1 MSENTKIPQV
11 DNSQPAELH
20 LLISSGGSRAIL
32 AGAGTILACD
42 HAGIKN
48 WKSIGGISGGS
59 LPTAL
64 YSAGHDAKASVKIA
78 LDVDFSS
85 LLTRRGSILKILF
98 AYLMQS
104 RYEKTRPK
112 KGVLSS
118 EKVGTYVEEQ
128 AAKAGTFGWPTLY
141 WTQAGVE
148 DGVLVYTSTGIHHIK
163 RSGSYRLLMSEPGP
177 LGIAIR
183 GSCAVPGIIDAV
195 PVQIGK
201 DHFWLHDGVLSP
213 EGRTPVSVPERF
225 FGAKPNQIIVCD
237 VGESDGSRETKKT
250 KSMIFWRWFCGKL
263 CIPEFYPEP
272 LDEKDGYI
280 ICEPTV
286 TNFKS
291 LQFTLTRDQ
300 KWQAVM
306 SGYMG
311 AASALER
318 AKLLSGPALAACKQI
333 EAKFKEIVADC
344 QARKKT
350 IKAGELSQ
358 RTEELLKSYG
368 LY

>member
-1 MSENTKIPQV
+1 MSENTKSPRA
-11 DNSQPAELH
+11 DSSQSADLH

-42 HAGIKN
+42 HAGIKS

-64 YSAGHDAKASVKIA
+64 YSAGHDARTSVKIA
-78 LDVDFSS
+78 LDVDFAS
-85 LLTRRGSILKILF
+85 LLTRRGNILKIMF
-98 AYLMQS
+98 AYLMQR
-104 RYEKTRPK
+104 RYEMTRPK

-118 EKVGTYVEEQ
+118 EKVGTYVESQ
-128 AAKAGTFGWPTLY
+128 AALAGTDGWPTLY
-141 WTQAGVE
+141 WTQCGVE

-201 DHFWLHDGVLSP
+201 DNFWLHDGVLSA

-237 VGESDGSRETKKT
+237 VGEGDGSRRLKKT
-250 KSMIFWRWFCGKL
+250 WAMSIWRWFCGPL
-263 CIPEFYPEP
+263 CMPEFDIEP
-272 LDEKDGYI
+272 LEEKDGYI
-280 ICEPTV
+280 ICEPTPIS
-286 TNFKS
+286 FGS

-300 KWQAVM
+300 KWEAVM

-311 AASALER
+311 AVSALQR
-318 AKLLSGPALAACKQI
+318 AKLLNGEALVAAKQI
-333 EAKFKEIVADC
+333 CAKFEEIVAYC
-344 QARKKT
+344 KAHKKT
-350 IKAGELSQ
+350 VKKGDLTL
-358 RTEELLKSYG
+358 RTEALLKSFG
-368 LY
+368 LW

>member
-1 MSENTKIPQV
+1 MSENTKNPQV
-11 DNSQPAELH
+11 DCCQPAELH

-64 YSAGHDAKASVKIA
+64 YSAGHDAKTSVKIA

-118 EKVGTYVEEQ
+118 EKVGVYVEEQ
-128 AAKAGTFGWPTLY
+128 ATKAGTHGWPTLY

-148 DGVLVYTSTGIHHIK
+148 DGVLVYTSSGIHHIK

-237 VGESDGSRETKKT
+237 VGESDGTRENKKT
-250 KSMIFWRWFCGKL
+250 KSMIFWRWVCGKL

-311 AASALER
+311 AVSALEK
-318 AKLLSGPALAACKQI
+318 AKLLTGDALASAKQVG
-333 EAKFKEIVADC
+333 AKFKEIVADC
-344 QARKKT
+344 EKRKKSV
-350 IKAGELSQ
+350 KEGELSQ
-358 RTEELLKSYG
+358 RTEELLKSFG

>member
-1 MSENTKIPQV
+1 MSTNTNNPRA
-11 DNSQPAELH
+11 DGSQQADLH

-32 AGAGTILACD
+32 AGAGTILLCD
-42 HAGIKN
+42 HAGIKT

-64 YSAGHDAKASVKIA
+64 YAAGYDARTSVKIA

-118 EKVGTYVEEQ
+118 EKVGTYVEERV
-128 AAKAGTFGWPTLY
+128 AAAGTDGWPVLY

-148 DGVLVYTSTGIHHIK
+148 DGQLVYTSTGIHHIK

-213 EGRTPVSVPERF
+213 EGRTPVSIPERF
-225 FGAKPNQIIVCD
+225 YGAKPNQIIVCD

-250 KSMIFWRWFCGKL
+250 KAMIFWRWFCGKL

-280 ICEPTV
+280 ICEPTI

-311 AASALER
+311 AAIALEK
-318 AKLLSGPALAACKQI
+318 ANLLSGDALTASREI
-333 EAKFKEIVADC
+333 SAKFKQIVADC
-344 QARKKT
+344 EARKKT
-350 IKAGELSQ
+350 VKDGELTA

-368 LY
+368 LW

>member
-1 MSENTKIPQV
+1 MSDNTKSPRA
-11 DNSQPAELH
+11 DSQPEDLH

-32 AGAGTILACD
+32 AGAGTILLCD
-42 HAGIKN
+42 HAGIKS

-64 YSAGHDAKASVKIA
+64 YSAGYDARTSVQIA
-78 LDVDFSS
+78 LDIDFSS
-85 LLTRRGSILKILF
+85 LLTRRGSLVKILF

-104 RYEKTRPK
+104 RYEQTRPK

-118 EKVGTYVEEQ
+118 EKVGIWLEEQ
-128 AAKAGTFGWPTLY
+128 VAKAGINGWPTLY
-141 WTQAGVE
+141 WTQCGVE
-148 DGVLVYTSTGIHHIK
+148 DGQLVYTSTGIHHIK
-163 RSGSYRLLMSEPGP
+163 RTGSYRLLMSEPGP
-177 LGIAIR
+177 LGIAVR

-195 PVQIGK
+195 PVQIGN

-225 FGAKPNQIIVCD
+225 FGAKPNQIVVCD
-237 VGESDGSRETKKT
+237 VGESDGSRTPKKT
-250 KSMIFWRWFCGKL
+250 KSMIFWRWVCGKL

-280 ICEPTV
+280 ICEPTI
-286 TNFKS
+286 TNFRS
-291 LQFTLTRDQ
+291 LQFTLSRDQ

-311 AASALER
+311 AAVALEK
-318 AKLLSGPALAACKQI
+318 AGLLNGQALVQAREI
-333 EAKFKEIVADC
+333 TAKFEAIVCDC
-344 QARKKT
+344 EARKKKT
-350 IKAGELSQ
+350 PAGELTT
-358 RTEELLKSYG
+358 RTEELLRAYG
-368 LY
+368 LWS

>member
-1 MSENTKIPQV
+1 MSTNTNNPRA
-11 DNSQPAELH
+11 DGSQQADLH

-32 AGAGTILACD
+32 AGAGTILLCD

-64 YSAGHDAKASVKIA
+64 YAAGHDARTSVKIA

-118 EKVGTYVEEQ
+118 EKVGTYVEDQ
-128 AAKAGTFGWPTLY
+128 VAAAGTQGWPSLY

-148 DGVLVYTSTGIHHIK
+148 DGQLVYTSTGIHHIK
-163 RSGSYRLLMSEPGP
+163 RTGSYRLLMSEPGP
-177 LGIAIR
+177 LGIAVR

-213 EGRTPVSVPERF
+213 EGRTPVSIPERF
-225 FGAKPNQIIVCD
+225 FGAKPSQIIVCD

-250 KSMIFWRWFCGKL
+250 KAMIFWRWFCGKL

-272 LDEKDGYI
+272 LDAEDGYI

-311 AASALER
+311 AAIALEK
-318 AKLLSGPALAACKQI
+318 ANLLTGDALKASREIC
-333 EAKFKEIVADC
+333 AKFQEIVADC
-344 QARKKT
+344 EARKKT
-350 IKAGELSQ
+350 VKEGELTA

-368 LY
+368 LW

>member
-1 MSENTKIPQV
+1 MSENTTNPRADSV
-11 DNSQPAELH
+11 QPAELH

-59 LPTAL
+59 LPTVL
-64 YSAGHDAKASVKIA
+64 YSAGHDARTSVKIA

-85 LLTRRGSILKILF
+85 LLTRRGNILKILF

-118 EKVGTYVEEQ
+118 EKVGVYVEEQ
-128 AAKAGTFGWPTLY
+128 VQLAGTDGWPALY
-141 WTQAGVE
+141 WTQCGVE
-148 DGVLVYTSTGIHHIK
+148 DGVLVYTATGIHHIK
-163 RSGSYRLLMSEPGP
+163 RTGSYRLLMSEPGP
-177 LGIAIR
+177 LGIAVR

-201 DHFWLHDGVLSP
+201 DNFWLHDGVLSP

-225 FGAKPNQIIVCD
+225 FGARPDQIIVCD
-237 VGESDGSRETKKT
+237 VGEGDGSRHTKKT
-250 KSMIFWRWFCGKL
+250 TSMIFWRWFCGKL

-311 AASALER
+311 AVIALEK
-318 AKLLSGPALAACKQI
+318 AKLLTGDALVAAKQI
-333 EAKFKEIVADC
+333 CAKFEVIVTDC
-344 QARKKT
+344 EARKKT
-350 IKAGELSQ
+350 IKAGELTA
-358 RTEELLKSYG
+358 RTEELLKSFG
-368 LY
+368 LW